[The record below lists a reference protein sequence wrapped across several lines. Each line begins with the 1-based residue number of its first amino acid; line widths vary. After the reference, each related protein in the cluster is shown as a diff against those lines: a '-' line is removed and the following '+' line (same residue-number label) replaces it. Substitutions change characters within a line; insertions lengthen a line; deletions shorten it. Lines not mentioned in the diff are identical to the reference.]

1 MDMANLMR
9 RTWDPAG
16 EMLALTEAMEQLMRN
31 AFIRPMRW
39 TFDEVAVVPPVDVVE
54 TPEGFT
60 VKASL
65 PGWKP
70 EDVEVTIENGQLTIK
85 GEWKQE
91 EEHKDD
97 KSRWHQRE
105 IRYSS
110 FERCVAL
117 PTDVEADKAT
127 ARFENG
133 VLTLSIPKAE
143 VVKPKQIKIE
153 VK

>member
-1 MDMANLMR
+1 
-9 RTWDPAG
+9 
-16 EMLALTEAMEQLMRN
+16 MLALTEAMEQLMRN

-39 TFDEVAVVPPVDVVE
+39 PFEEMATVPPMDVVE

-70 EDVEVTIENGQLTIK
+70 EDVEVTIENGQLTIR

-97 KSRWHQRE
+97 KRQWHQRE
-105 IRYSS
+105 IRHSS
-110 FERCVAL
+110 FERRVLL
-117 PTDVEADKAT
+117 PVEVEADKAT